1 LLSNKEL
8 RDIAAREKEGGN
20 KDVLMQWQI
29 DKKNKEFMN

>member
-20 KDVLMQWQI
+20 VGVLMQW
-29 DKKNKEFMN
+29 